1 MRSTIVLIHARDVML
16 FSYRKFLTLPSGIE
30 FLVMHTGRNDFL
42 CIQGTMKLKDRIKRA
57 YVCAG
62 RLKQSDPENALIP
75 LSFGEKRG
83 QINAVFEGDCGG
95 LLQQFLKMVPASV
108 QYAQGKKVGR
118 ILKAFHTQ
126 PLNAQQL
133 KRADMRQEH
142 FLERLATYISS
153 MPRFVHEQ
161 IAIDAIS
168 RRFGSYGCFR
178 PAMRYGQLRADR
190 ICVRDDFSTVLLPS
204 CVFGPGDVC
213 EDFALL
219 ETMSAGSFPCYCAGV
234 LDGYFVGEIPTTFW
248 VSFALQSALYSL
260 WRCGKTAMISKKAF
274 ELMQAES
281 QRIADDFN
289 GFKDPVPK
297 WYLSKALN
305 RVKAEALKAGL

>member
-1 MRSTIVLIHARDVML
+1 MRSTIVLIRARDVML

-75 LSFGEKRG
+75 LSFEEKRG

-126 PLNAQQL
+126 PLNFSDSL
-133 KRADMRQEH
+133 
-142 FLERLATYISS
+142 RLQI
-153 MPRFVHEQ
+153 VHIKLQ
-161 IAIDAIS
+161 I
-168 RRFGSYGCFR
+168 
-178 PAMRYGQLRADR
+178 LREPLPEVYFEAESIDR
-190 ICVRDDFSTVLLPS
+190 ID
-204 CVFGPGDVC
+204 
-213 EDFALL
+213 
-219 ETMSAGSFPCYCAGV
+219 
-234 LDGYFVGEIPTTFW
+234 IP
-248 VSFALQSALYSL
+248 
-260 WRCGKTAMISKKAF
+260 
-274 ELMQAES
+274 
-281 QRIADDFN
+281 IA
-289 GFKDPVPK
+289 
-297 WYLSKALN
+297 Y
-305 RVKAEALKAGL
+305 